1 MITLLARFFRSIHV
15 MIGIS
20 EPPPGLSDKKYVL
33 GWVAGIAV
41 VVVAFVAIL
50 LVIPALYFRR

>member
-20 EPPPGLSDKKYVL
+20 EPPPGLSDKKYVM
-33 GWVAGIAV
+33 GWLAGVAV
-41 VVVAFVAIL
+41 VAAAFVALL

>member
-1 MITLLARFFRSIHV
+1 VITLLARFFRSIHV

-20 EPPPGLSDKKYVL
+20 EPPPGLSDKRYVL
-33 GWVAGIAV
+33 GWLAGIAV
-41 VVVAFVAIL
+41 VAVAFAVLL

>member
-1 MITLLARFFRSIHV
+1 VIAILARFFRSIHV

-20 EPPPGLSDKKYVL
+20 EPPPELSDKKYVL
-33 GWVAGIAV
+33 GWLAGIAV
-41 VVVAFVAIL
+41 VGAAFVALL